1 MSASKRM
8 DESRVAVLVRIRPGL
23 KAKLVNLA
31 KAEHRSFNQQ
41 IEFLLER
48 SVSTGDLS
56 SPDEPQTVKTEQ
68 NRKR

>member
-8 DESRVAVLVRIRPGL
+8 DEYRVAVLVRIRQGL

-48 SVSTGDLS
+48 SVSTGDQN

>member
-1 MSASKRM
+1 MSVSKQT
-8 DESRVAVLVRIRPGL
+8 DDSRVAVLVRIRPAL

-48 SVSTGDLS
+48 CVSTSDQN
-56 SPDEPQTVKTEQ
+56 SPDEPQTAKTEH
-68 NRKR
+68 NRRR

>member
-48 SVSTGDLS
+48 SFSTGDPNS
-56 SPDEPQTVKTEQ
+56 TSESQTEQ
-68 NRKR
+68 NRKH

>member
-1 MSASKRM
+1 MSVSKQM
-8 DESRVAVLVRIRPGL
+8 DDSRVAVLVRIRPAL

-48 SVSTGDLS
+48 SVSTGDQN
-56 SPDEPQTVKTEQ
+56 SPAGPQTVKTEQ

>member
-1 MSASKRM
+1 MSRPKRM
-8 DESRVAVLVRIRPGL
+8 GDSRVAVLVRIRPAL

-48 SVSTGDLS
+48 SVSTADQH
-56 SPDEPQTVKTEQ
+56 SPDEPQTAKTEQ
-68 NRKR
+68 NRKH